1 VKGEMKIKWSRAL
14 VRQVE
19 ALIKVVEA
27 LKKLSGK
34 TEGEAESDLASYLA
48 SLEVQILK
56 RFVSREFAGVV
67 RRMQRRS

>member
-1 VKGEMKIKWSRAL
+1 MAAESLKGSIEFTVRQLKAEKVKGEMKIKWSRAL

-34 TEGEAESDLASYLA
+34 L
-48 SLEVQILK
+48 
-56 RFVSREFAGVV
+56 RV
-67 RRMQRRS
+67 RLNPI